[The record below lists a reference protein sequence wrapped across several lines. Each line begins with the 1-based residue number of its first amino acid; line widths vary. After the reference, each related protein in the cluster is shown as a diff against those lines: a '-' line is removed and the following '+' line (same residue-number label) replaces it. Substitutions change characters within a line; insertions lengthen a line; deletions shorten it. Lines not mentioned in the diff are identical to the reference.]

1 MKSALFIFSICI
13 LFCRAVALSADP
25 ARLIHRW
32 EREPDLGTSW
42 QFIPVISTPTVH
54 PERLSSPLMS
64 ARLNEAQVAIRNSE
78 NPRLQGAEQ
87 SLPVLLEQ
95 LQSLPENRSL
105 RLTMASAAIALA
117 KPADAEQLWERLRN
131 NADTRP
137 LIERAL
143 VDWKLPLAIESWR
156 QRLASNAYAGTDLLV
171 AIEGIGALGD
181 KQDQQPL
188 EALLRDDRCLFAT
201 KLAIARALARVAP
214 SGLENLATEVLKT
227 NIKHRELL
235 AVELLS
241 LHTSDS
247 AQAILRQMLNTEHLP
262 AQKIAYDTIA
272 KNFPTLASEQAG
284 EMLSRPDNNLR
295 LKAVE
300 VLNRHD
306 DLDSLRL
313 QALGLDD
320 RNQVVRN
327 TVRENM
333 ARKAELPQLRPL
345 VDEVIAYHLNGK
357 SPRATEQAIKLAVTL
372 RETERCPHLFS
383 LLEHP
388 QLEITVYAAWALQEL
403 VDAPQI
409 VEDIFKFTQ
418 PTTKRLSA
426 RESVSELEILRQSF
440 LFEAL
445 GRNFY
450 QPAAEELKLY
460 VPKGRSTNGWA
471 VSRFGNLGARKN
483 PTGKQR

>member
-1 MKSALFIFSICI
+1 M
-13 LFCRAVALSADP
+13 
-25 ARLIHRW
+25 
-32 EREPDLGTSW
+32 
-42 QFIPVISTPTVH
+42 
-54 PERLSSPLMS
+54 
-64 ARLNEAQVAIRNSE
+64 
-78 NPRLQGAEQ
+78 
-87 SLPVLLEQ
+87 
-95 LQSLPENRSL
+95 
-105 RLTMASAAIALA
+105 
-117 KPADAEQLWERLRN
+117 
-131 NADTRP
+131 
-137 LIERAL
+137 
-143 VDWKLPLAIESWR
+143 
-156 QRLASNAYAGTDLLV
+156 
-171 AIEGIGALGD
+171 
-181 KQDQQPL
+181 
-188 EALLRDDRCLFAT
+188 FAT

-313 QALGLDD
+313 QALVLDD

-460 VPKGRSTNGWA
+460 VPKEDQRMGGLSRASAIWALGKILQGSKDEELANKLALRMNDEDVINPEFDLVRYNSTLALGWIGA
-471 VSRFGNLGARKN
+471 PSSLDELKRVTYKPPEPLGLSCQWSLEQFQASN
-483 PTGKQR
+483 QN